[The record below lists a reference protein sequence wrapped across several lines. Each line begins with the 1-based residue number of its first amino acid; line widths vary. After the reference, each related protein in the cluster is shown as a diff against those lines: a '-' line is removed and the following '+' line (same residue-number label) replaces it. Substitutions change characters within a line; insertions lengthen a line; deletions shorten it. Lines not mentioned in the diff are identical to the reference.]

1 MSIVQ
6 SALVIMILIKS
17 FPFLMPKRK
26 RVSRPPTLVQ
36 RIKKELRQ
44 KQKEAK
50 KKLREAERD
59 LRQLTKKRN

>member
-1 MSIVQ
+1 MEVN
-6 SALVIMILIKS
+6 KS
-17 FPFLMPKRK
+17 FALCSMKRK
-26 RVSRPPTLVQ
+26 RVARPLTLVQ

-59 LRQLTKKRN
+59 LRSLTKKRN